1 VPLVGAAGD
10 WDVDDTMATPES
22 RRHDLYAGLARVLG
36 EQGADTLMAHLPRG
50 EALALA
56 TTSDFADLEVRL
68 GARIDRIDRRI
79 DQIDRRIDRLEG
91 RMDERFDSVNGRLD
105 RLFLMLGAGLLT
117 IVGTLVAGIFFG

>member
-1 VPLVGAAGD
+1 
-10 WDVDDTMATPES
+10 
-22 RRHDLYAGLARVLG
+22 
-36 EQGADTLMAHLPRG
+36 MAHLPRG

-56 TTSDFADLEVRL
+56 TTSDFAGLEVRL
-68 GARIDRIDRRI
+68 GARIDRIDRRIDHMDRRI

-91 RMDERFDSVNGRLD
+91 RMDDRFDSVNGRLD